1 MLHIL
6 VNYMTLYKIVS
17 GIFGTSF
24 HGLHLL

>member
-6 VNYMTLYKIVS
+6 VNYIALYKIVS

-24 HGLHLL
+24 YGLHLL